1 MKAIPL
7 LFCLIA
13 LNVLAYAQEYG
24 MGALL
29 DPEVYKDC
37 PTAAPLTR
45 GTYSVLPTQV
55 SLKQYCPTPG
65 NQGMT
70 STCAGWST
78 TYAGRTILEA
88 MKRDW
93 KKDEINK
100 YAFSPSYVYNQL
112 RKGDDCNI
120 GVSLGSALD
129 VLKNQGALS
138 LNEFD
143 FSCLRKVTDV
153 DKRSASGSKIIEYR
167 VIVDRSVAK
176 KTPYIKKSLS
186 EGNPVII
193 AFDCPPSFS
202 NARQVWKPAA
212 NEHKEFGRGHGMA
225 IIGYDDNKAGGAF
238 EVMNSWG
245 TEWGN
250 AGFMWVKYS
259 DMDYFCKYGFELLDR
274 KAQSGKKYDLNGGL
288 LFRESNGTEMTATHN
303 GRYYV
308 MDKSYPSG
316 TLFQVFVTNDEPA
329 YVYAFGTDNTF
340 KVEKLFPFNDK
351 MIAYLPYKKND
362 VAIPDED
369 SYTMLDSA
377 SGASY
382 YCFLYSIKPLPIDDI
397 IRSIENGK
405 GTMEQRF
412 NEAMKTDGIDFRNI
426 EFDGSSKILFKAK
439 SGGKTVIPVLV
450 EIPHY

>member
-1 MKAIPL
+1 MRVL
-7 LFCLIA
+7 LWFIICSGFL
-13 LNVLAYAQEYG
+13 YSQEYG

-29 DPEVYKDC
+29 DPELYKDC

-45 GTYSVLPTQV
+45 GDYTVLPPQA

-65 NQGMT
+65 NQGST
-70 STCAGWST
+70 STCAGWSS

-88 MKRDW
+88 IKRDW

-112 RKGDDCNI
+112 KKGNDCSGGI
-120 GVSLGSALD
+120 SIGSALE

-143 FSCLRKVTDV
+143 FNCSRKVTDI
-153 DKRSASGSKIIEYR
+153 DRKIASGSKILEYR
-167 VIVDRSVAK
+167 VIVDRSIAK
-176 KTPYIKKSLS
+176 KTPYIKKSLA

-202 NARQVWKPAA
+202 MARQVWKPAA
-212 NEHKEFGRGHGMA
+212 NEYKEFGRGHGMA
-225 IIGYDDNKAGGAF
+225 IIGYDDNKSGGAF

-245 TEWGN
+245 TDWGN
-250 AGFMWVKYS
+250 AGFMWITYS

-274 KAQSGKKYDLNGGL
+274 KAQAGKKYDLSGGL
-288 LFRESNGTEMTATHN
+288 LFRESNGNEMTATHN

-308 MDKSYPSG
+308 MDKSYASG
-316 TLFQVFVTNDEPA
+316 TLFQVYVTNDEPA
-329 YVYAFGTDNTF
+329 YVYAFGTDNSF
-340 KVEKLFPFNDK
+340 KVERLFPFNDK

-382 YCFLYSIKPLPIDDI
+382 YCFLYSTKPLEIDEI

-412 NEAMKTDGIDFRNI
+412 NEAMKIDGIDARNI
-426 EFDGSSKILFKAK
+426 EFGGTSKILFKAK